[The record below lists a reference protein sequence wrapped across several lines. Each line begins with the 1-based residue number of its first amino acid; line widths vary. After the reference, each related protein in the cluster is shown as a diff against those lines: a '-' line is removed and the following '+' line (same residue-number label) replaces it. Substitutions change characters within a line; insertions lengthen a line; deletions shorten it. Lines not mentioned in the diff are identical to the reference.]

1 MAVDMS
7 GLLTQKIE
15 NGKVVDTSA
24 SATSKSQKSEKT
36 GTDTLDKMDF
46 INLLV
51 AEMQNQDPLEPSSNT
66 DYVAQMAQF
75 SQVEALD
82 SMKSAMQDMEASGLV
97 GKTVVISTTSAAGYV
112 SEIEGKVDYVQY
124 ENGKTYL
131 SVNGDLY
138 SMDDLKYVI
147 DDEFYEANEISD
159 QFTSMIEDLPNAD
172 DVTLADYNDVA
183 KAVSVRDSLTAYQKG
198 FIDQAVLDRLAAIE
212 ERMGNLISE
221 AASALSEA
229 VSETGAEEA
238 AETASEETA
247 AETTVDA
254 E

>member
-7 GLLTQKIE
+7 GMLTQRIE

-24 SATSKSQKSEKT
+24 SATSKSNKSEKT

-82 SMKSAMQDMEASGLV
+82 SMKDAMQDMQASGLV

-112 SEIEGKVDYVQY
+112 NEVEGKVDYVQY

-138 SMDDLKYVI
+138 SMDDLKYVL
-147 DDEFYEANEISD
+147 DSDFYEANEISD
-159 QFTSMIEDLPNAD
+159 QFTDIVGALPDAD
-172 DVTLADYNDVA
+172 DVSLADYSDVS
-183 KAVSVRDSLTAYQKG
+183 KAVSIRESLTAYQLG
-198 FIDQAVLDRLAAIE
+198 FIDQAVLDRLAAIQ
-212 ERMGNLISE
+212 ERMENLITE
-221 AASALSEA
+221 AANELSKA
-229 VSETGAEEA
+229 VSENNDTESAAGAVEA
-238 AETASEETA
+238 
-247 AETTVDA
+247 DA
-254 E
+254 